1 MGVRITKK
9 ILILTLLTLLII
21 VSGFPAQGQPNKQL
35 ELNLGGAQLT
45 PMGDQSGSANA
56 ARQSASWSE
65 TPLSGQASSMGVASQ
80 GTPKSMAL
88 QLNINP
94 GLNQSVGRS
103 AVMQYSQY
111 FRSTSNAPTNP
122 ITAPAKFNLQGQEPS
137 MLYFGSSQKAVP
149 YSQYQTYALTT
160 GLNSLWI
167 QGTSSWTQYA
177 MVPFGT
183 SLSLIG
189 TSSTGG
195 YGYLYEVYP
204 DGTLITNSY
213 YFYPY
218 NQIGFYADKVGQHLL
233 FFNINGQPS
242 NIIVVD
248 VAQYQPPSPPPI
260 YNYAAVTV
268 SSSWLRGYDVFVDG
282 SYQATEGTTGEPAGE
297 VTVDVTGNQYHTIA
311 VSGSGFSFSDY
322 KYFNAGWAYTLNV

>member
-1 MGVRITKK
+1 
-9 ILILTLLTLLII
+9 
-21 VSGFPAQGQPNKQL
+21 
-35 ELNLGGAQLT
+35 
-45 PMGDQSGSANA
+45 
-56 ARQSASWSE
+56 
-65 TPLSGQASSMGVASQ
+65 VASQ
-80 GTPKSMAL
+80 EMPRSVTP

-94 GLNQSVGRS
+94 ILNQSAGQSQS
-103 AVMQYSQY
+103 AVLQYSQY
-111 FRSTSNAPTNP
+111 FRSTSNTPSNP

-137 MLYFGSSQKAVP
+137 MLYFGSSQKAIP

-160 GLNSLWI
+160 GSNSLWI

-177 MVPFGT
+177 MVPFGS

-204 DGTLITNSY
+204 DGTLKLNSY

-242 NIIVVD
+242 NIIVID

-282 SYQATEGTTGEPAGE
+282 GYQATEGTTGEPAGE

>member
-9 ILILTLLTLLII
+9 ILILALLTLLII
-21 VSGFPAQGQPNKQL
+21 VSGFPAQGQLNKQV
-35 ELNLGGAQLT
+35 EFNLGGSQLN
-45 PMGDQSGSANA
+45 PIVDQSSSTNG

-65 TPLSGQASSMGVASQ
+65 EPMSGQVSSMGVASQ
-80 GTPKSMAL
+80 ETPRSNEL
-88 QLNINP
+88 QFNINP
-94 GLNQSVGRS
+94 ALNQSVGQS
-103 AVMQYSQY
+103 AVLQYSQY
-111 FRSTSNAPTNP
+111 FRSTAHVPSNP
-122 ITAPAKFNLQGQEPS
+122 ITAPEEFNLQGQEPS
-137 MLYFGSSQKAVP
+137 MLYFGSAQKAIP

-177 MVPFGT
+177 MVPLGS

-189 TSSTGG
+189 TSSAGG

-204 DGTLITNSY
+204 DGTLKMNSY

-218 NQIGFYADKVGQHLL
+218 NQIGFYADQEGQHLL

-248 VAQYQPPSPPPI
+248 VTQYQPPSPPPI
-260 YNYAAVTV
+260 YNYATVTV

-282 SYQATEGTTGEPAGE
+282 SYQETEGTTGEVPGQ
-297 VTVDVTGNQYHTIA
+297 VTVNVAGDQYHTIA
-311 VSGSGFSFSDY
+311 VSGNGYSFQDY

>member
-9 ILILTLLTLLII
+9 ILIFALLTLLII
-21 VSGFPAQGQPNKQL
+21 VSGFLAQGQPNKQI
-35 ELNLGGAQLT
+35 EFNLGGAQLT
-45 PMGDQSGSANA
+45 PIGDQSSSANA

-65 TPLSGQASSMGVASQ
+65 EPLSGQASSMEVASQ
-80 GTPKSMAL
+80 GTPKSTTL
-88 QLNINP
+88 QFNINP
-94 GLNQSVGRS
+94 ALNQSVGQS
-103 AVMQYSQY
+103 AVLQFSQY
-111 FRSTSNAPTNP
+111 FRSTSNAPSNP

-137 MLYFGSSQKAVP
+137 MLYFGSSQKAIP

-160 GLNSLWI
+160 GSNSLWI

-177 MVPFGT
+177 MVPLGS

-204 DGTLITNSY
+204 DGTLKMNSY

-218 NQIGFYADKVGQHLL
+218 NQIGFYADREGQHLL

-242 NIIVVD
+242 NIIVID

-260 YNYAAVTV
+260 YNYATVTV

-282 SYQATEGTTGEPAGE
+282 SYQATEGTTGEIPGQ
-297 VTVDVTGNQYHTIA
+297 VTINVDGNQYHTIA
-311 VSGSGFSFSDY
+311 VNGNGYSFSDY